1 MAKTQ
6 KQPGFEK
13 QLEQLEEVI
22 ASLEQGD
29 MPLDKSIEAYKR
41 GVELTRTLR
50 AQLNGAIEQLKVLD
64 ADTNDNADESREDEQ

>member
-1 MAKTQ
+1 MAKAQ
-6 KQPGFEK
+6 KQLGFEK

-64 ADTNDNADESREDEQ
+64 ADTIDNAVGSREDEQ

>member
-64 ADTNDNADESREDEQ
+64 ADANDNADESREDEQ

>member
-1 MAKTQ
+1 MAKAQ
-6 KQPGFEK
+6 KQLGFEK

-29 MPLDKSIEAYKR
+29 MSLDKSIEAYKR

-64 ADTNDNADESREDEQ
+64 ADTNDNAVGSREDEQ

>member
-1 MAKTQ
+1 MAKAQ
-6 KQPGFEK
+6 KQLGFEK

-64 ADTNDNADESREDEQ
+64 ADTNDNAVGSREDEQ

>member
-50 AQLNGAIEQLKVLD
+50 TQLNGAIEQLKVLD